1 MNEEAAAEAGAVL
14 PRREGCGGLHAG
26 AGPRPAPCEG
36 FRVGIVCYPSQGGSG
51 VVATELARE
60 LGRRGHCAHV
70 ISYQLPF
77 RLHRFGEGVEN
88 VAFHQVDVPNYPLFQ
103 YPPYVL
109 ALATK
114 IAEVARYERLD
125 LVHVHYAV
133 PHSVAAVMAQAMLP
147 SRRLPVITTLHGT
160 DVTQTGCDPA
170 IRDAVQWS
178 LARSDAVTAVS
189 DALATAARQTF
200 GLTEVQRIYNWI
212 DPNAMRRR
220 PDPDLR
226 RRFAATEDAVL
237 VHASNF
243 RAVKNVCDVVR
254 IFAAVRR
261 EHRAVLL
268 LCGDGPDAG
277 PAHRA
282 AAELGVEE
290 HVHFVGIHHDMSTIL
305 SLADCFLLP
314 SSQESF
320 GLAALEA
327 MACEVPVV
335 CSDVGGLPEVVADGE
350 TGFLR
355 PPGDVVGMATA
366 VLLALEPGRHEAMA
380 RNARR
385 RAVHR
390 FGSARILP
398 QIESLYASVVHR
410 AATAK
415 A

>member
-1 MNEEAAAEAGAVL
+1 MSEEAAAVEPGSGSAAGA
-14 PRREGCGGLHAG
+14 CGRLHPG
-26 AGPRPAPCEG
+26 AGPRPAPCG
-36 FRVGIVCYPSQGGSG
+36 GLRVGVVCYPSQGGSG

-60 LGRRGHCAHV
+60 LARRGHCAHV

-88 VAFHQVDVPNYPLFQ
+88 VAFHQVDVPSYPLFQ

-133 PHSVAAVMAQAMLP
+133 PHAVAAVLAQAMLAP
-147 SRRLPVITTLHGT
+147 HRLPVVTTLHGT
-160 DVTQTGCDPA
+160 DVTQTGSDPA

-189 DALATAARQTF
+189 DALAAEARQAF
-200 GLTEVQRIYNWI
+200 GLGEVQRIYNWI
-212 DPNAMRRR
+212 DPSAMRRQ
-220 PDPDLR
+220 PDPELR
-226 RRFAATEDAVL
+226 RRFARPDEAVL
-237 VHASNF
+237 AHASNF

-254 IFAAVRR
+254 IFASVARQR
-261 EHRAVLL
+261 PAVLL

-277 PAHRA
+277 SAHRLA
-282 AAELGVEE
+282 RDLGVEE
-290 HVHFVGIHHDMSTIL
+290 RVHFVGVHHEMSAIL

-314 SSQESF
+314 SGQESF

-335 CSDVGGLPEVVADGE
+335 CSRVGGLPEVVAEGE

-355 PPGDVVGMATA
+355 APGDIEGMTAAT
-366 VLLALEPGRHEAMA
+366 LEALEPTRHEALA

-390 FGSARILP
+390 FGTGRILP
-398 QIESLYASVVHR
+398 QIEALYAEVVAR
-410 AATAK
+410 GAVRQG
-415 A
+415 